1 MADTKIFSFP
11 DAGAGA
17 NGIAA
22 MLPALLQNRGVD
34 PAYLMGML
42 NNGNGGF
49 FGNNGG
55 FQDIIALIVIAA
67 IFGNGNGGLFG
78 GGSYGNRG
86 GGSYGGRYGNRGGN
100 GGNGGGSYGNR
111 TGYREDEDDED
122 WDDDNDRMG
131 ERRGRSSRTGRFVR
145 R

>member
-1 MADTKIFSFP
+1 MSQLKATTSFP

-42 NNGNGGF
+42 NN
-49 FGNNGG
+49 
-55 FQDIIALIVIAA
+55 
-67 IFGNGNGGLFG
+67 
-78 GGSYGNRG
+78 
-86 GGSYGGRYGNRGGN
+86 
-100 GGNGGGSYGNR
+100 GNGGGSYGNR

>member
-1 MADTKIFSFP
+1 MGYMIQIEEES
-11 DAGAGA
+11 
-17 NGIAA
+17 A
-22 MLPALLQNRGVD
+22 MEMKEHAKKALKHMGK
-34 PAYLMGML
+34 LMECVEEL
-42 NNGNGGF
+42 CEEGGSM
-49 FGNNGG
+49 GER
-55 FQDIIALIVIAA
+55 
-67 IFGNGNGGLFG
+67 G

-86 GGSYGGRYGNRGGN
+86 GGSYGGRYGTRGGN